1 MDTGSL
7 TPAELPFGARVR
19 AVFTKFDG
27 SPHWEYDLVVLG
39 VDEYGVWIGG
49 APGGYIARPGME
61 FTSDAHWVTLYPH
74 DDFWVATINDHGGT
88 FSSRIYIDVTSKATW
103 WHRPDGILSVNNIDL
118 DLDVIRRF
126 TGEVF
131 IDDEDEFD
139 EHRVAMNYPADV
151 VEDARRTTAWLY
163 DRLRAEAEP
172 FDQVAARWM
181 TLCRDRVRSDD
192 RGRAIIV
199 SERADAATESG
210 VESPALVDAPADPY
224 AVHDAMFAP
233 EGEVSGAEQG
243 GVPQLPDEEEDLLA
257 VWVDEHRDPLVHVDV
272 DDGPAAEVDRDGD
285 GFDDLAGDGAD
296 GVDGDVGDIP
306 VPVSDVEW
314 NAAPSQYG
322 EADYVSS
329 SRDVSRDLEA
339 AEGIDTSPVDP
350 VEVTG
355 LLLTTETGR
364 ESPLWFDGRPI
375 DPEEV
380 ELSGELA
387 DHLRDWSDRW
397 NRDFDPVRG
406 WAPRASI
413 CDYEALGRWLACR
426 VKDEVGGLTVTLQLA
441 HLGRSSLTEIA
452 AADVRHPALIQLDP
466 AAPGELPVVG
476 DIVTLNGTVGCFSSE
491 VNARLAEWAAS
502 GGTDD
507 VEAEKLRWMMSSE
520 LGPGYRVV

>member
-1 MDTGSL
+1 MSTIRPTTVEVETSL
-7 TPAELPFGARVR
+7 RLVAPDATALPVR
-19 AVFTKFDG
+19 A
-27 SPHWEYDLVVLG
+27 SLRYD
-39 VDEYGVWIGG
+39 
-49 APGGYIARPGME
+49 
-61 FTSDAHWVTLYPH
+61 
-74 DDFWVATINDHGGT
+74 
-88 FSSRIYIDVTSKATW
+88 
-103 WHRPDGILSVNNIDL
+103 
-118 DLDVIRRF
+118 
-126 TGEVF
+126 
-131 IDDEDEFD
+131 
-139 EHRVAMNYPADV
+139 
-151 VEDARRTTAWLY
+151 
-163 DRLRAEAEP
+163 
-172 FDQVAARWM
+172 
-181 TLCRDRVRSDD
+181 
-192 RGRAIIV
+192 
-199 SERADAATESG
+199 
-210 VESPALVDAPADPY
+210 PADPY

-507 VEAEKLRWMMSSE
+507 VEAEELRWMMSSE